1 MYRIY
6 FKKLI
11 WRKFGVALRQS
22 YKIAHWF
29 KFLLKK
35 SGLPKPLYSLI
46 ISGVGYFRLLKALMF
61 RTYSKASAQKEKCID
76 VLGIFPK
83 DFNLNVPNYNGGSKD
98 IQSMYEQI
106 CSLSISFETLRVS
119 RRTGHALYHLLEV
132 QNRYLLMSS
141 KRILLS
147 IPGSSGGIVMFLRFL
162 GFRNITFRSHNAE
175 VLHRLD
181 WLRAA
186 GNIRTFMASLKKI
199 LFGGIS
205 DFLVAIFASDILSVS
220 QLEIDIY
227 WRRFL
232 SNNSLKVH
240 YFPGMSPSHI
250 SECFDDDNSETL
262 NRSLAVVV
270 GGYQKGTLIS
280 KAESQFLEYGSR
292 IQNFVHTK
300 GLSLASVGDD
310 VYLNFC
316 DINFGYI
323 DEYEKLL
330 RKTSLLI
337 IPTSLGWGFK
347 TKIADAVTLHQGI
360 VVHRRLYNRLGD
372 WKKMVTPIDNWGEIS
387 NLNLKEISHR
397 EYADFIDSLR
407 IQRENYFI
415 KMFK

>member
-1 MYRIY
+1 
-6 FKKLI
+6 
-11 WRKFGVALRQS
+11 
-22 YKIAHWF
+22 
-29 KFLLKK
+29 
-35 SGLPKPLYSLI
+35 
-46 ISGVGYFRLLKALMF
+46 LKALIF
-61 RTYSKASAQKEKCID
+61 QTYSKASSQTENRID

-83 DFNLNVPNYNGGSKD
+83 DFNLYVPNYNGGSKD

-106 CSLSISFETLRVS
+106 CSLSISCETLLVS
-119 RRTGHALYHLLEV
+119 RRTGHALYALLGA
-132 QNRYLLMSS
+132 QNRFLLMAS
-141 KRILLS
+141 KRILIS
-147 IPGSSGGIVMFLRFL
+147 IPGSSGGIVMFLSLL

-175 VLHRLD
+175 ILHRLD

-186 GNIRTFMASLKKI
+186 GSIRASVASLKK
-199 LFGGIS
+199 LLLGGIS
-205 DFLVAIFASDILSVS
+205 DFLVAIFASDIMSVS

-232 SNNSLKVH
+232 SNNSSKVH

-250 SECFDDDNSETL
+250 SACLDDDKSETL

-270 GGYQKGTLIS
+270 GGFQRGTLIS

-292 IQNFVHTK
+292 IQDFVHTK
-300 GLSLASVGDD
+300 GLSLASVGDE
-310 VYLNFC
+310 VSLNFC

-330 RKTSLLI
+330 RETSLII

-347 TKIADAVTLHQGI
+347 TKIADAITLHQGVI
-360 VVHRRLYNRLGD
+360 VHRRLYDRLGD

-415 KMFK
+415 KMLK